1 MKYQIYLNKETSIL
15 FNKLAEKSDK
25 KPATVIKQ
33 LLESFARLSQPM
45 EGELL
50 KSYGKHEKQ

>member
-50 KSYGKHEKQ
+50 KSYGKHKEQ

>member
-45 EGELL
+45 EGDLL
-50 KSYGKHEKQ
+50 ASYGKHKEQ